1 MFVVSA
7 SVGAA
12 LWFAPI
18 VSAQDKTANAQDK
31 TVSGQDKN
39 ATTQDRSVS
48 APDRNVSTRDKTVS
62 TQDKTVS
69 TRDNT
74 GSTVN
79 VTGCLAQGDEKNEY
93 AIKDADGKTYG
104 LKAGSELN
112 LKSHLGHKMTVTG
125 TPIEK
130 KEKVKPGK
138 AEESEHLRVSN
149 FSMISTSCS

>member
-1 MFVVSA
+1 MTARMFVVSA

-12 LWFAPI
+12 LWFVPI

-31 TVSGQDKN
+31 TVSAQDKN
-39 ATTQDRSVS
+39 ATTH
-48 APDRNVSTRDKTVS
+48 
-62 TQDKTVS
+62 DKTVS

-112 LKSHLGHKMTVTG
+112 LKSHVGHKMMVTG

-138 AEESEHLRVSN
+138 VEESEHLRVSN